1 MAVSFSCVSELC
13 ISKRQFNV
21 SIPGCHFAFLLQ
33 NSALR
38 CAVLCCAVLCCAV
51 LCSHAVQEHS
61 NLGGSCLTPPLDT
74 DLMLCLEPVHHT
86 NLLLLHLT
94 LPDLQVRS
102 LTSQQLLRA
111 QVC

>member
-38 CAVLCCAVLCCAV
+38 CAALRCAVLCCAV